1 MYKRQ
6 IDYSTVPYT
15 TEAQKE
21 EYTRAV
27 AQALR
32 DTDGLMIFDI
42 VHIINRGWWSE
53 LAAGIAE
60 GSN

>member
-1 MYKRQ
+1 MCIRDRYEG
-6 IDYSTVPYT
+6 DA
-15 TEAQKE
+15 AQF
-21 EYTRAV
+21 TRAV